1 MNIKNILKIK
11 LPFLFLFG
19 VSLFL
24 IFSDFVLLQCL
35 KNNEKVLG
43 VSKRVGVESSRGK
56 SMGDIKSAKNN
67 PDFGAHVSKV
77 KNITLDL
84 KKIAKEE
91 VENEDIVEE
100 VEDAA
105 DDISLSTVNN
115 ILPIEEVSDR
125 PAWKSFLFGPDY
137 KNLGAIRS
145 NLVKTQNQIKN
156 IEKTMEKNMGEEENN
171 TLRARLGELE
181 EERLTIF
188 NYIDEKDDGFSLFGW
203 LAKLMSGYNKNIE
216 DDLDDVTEVVED
228 EDSDLND
235 GQEDDLD
242 DDIDQGDDIDE
253 VDDPDEDD
261 EDDDTDDSDE
271 DTDDDNSDEDGEEN
285 DESDDE
291 SENDSGADDSEDED

>member
-24 IFSDFVLLQCL
+24 IFSDFVLLQSL
-35 KNNEKVLG
+35 KNNEEVLG
-43 VSKRVGVESSRGK
+43 VSKRVGVESSPGK
-56 SMGDIKSAKNN
+56 SMGNTKSAKNN
-67 PDFGAHVSKV
+67 PDVGAHVSKV

-91 VENEDIVEE
+91 VENEDIVDE

-125 PAWKSFLFGPDY
+125 PAWKSFLLGPDY

-188 NYIDEKDDGFSLFGW
+188 NYINEKDDGFSLFGW
-203 LAKLMSGYNKNIE
+203 LAKLLSGYNKNIE
-216 DDLDDVTEVVED
+216 EDLDDVTEVVED
-228 EDSDLND
+228 EDTDLND
-235 GQEDDLD
+235 DQEDDLD
-242 DDIDQGDDIDE
+242 
-253 VDDPDEDD
+253 
-261 EDDDTDDSDE
+261 E
-271 DTDDDNSDEDGEEN
+271 DTDYDNSDEDGEEN
-285 DESDDE
+285 DES
-291 SENDSGADDSEDED
+291 ENDSNDDGSEDED